1 MKETMKEVVITGPK
15 QYEVREVP
23 VPHPGDGEVLI
34 QMKAAGVCGS
44 DVHQFLGENPNAV
57 FPRVP
62 GHENAGVIVAVGKDV
77 KNIKVGDHVV
87 VDLVVACGECPQCKK
102 GRRNV
107 CRTVKARGS
116 AIDGGW
122 REYFAVPEHEVYL
135 LPQDMP
141 FKDAALIEPFAIGGH
156 CTTRAGIQG
165 GESVLVLGSGTIGAV
180 ILQTLKLKGCRV
192 ICADINDASLA
203 RAKEYGVSFCTVNHA
218 SHYGF
223 GGFYAMQAAEEGMIG
238 FNICNSPALVAPF
251 GGASAML
258 GTNPLAVSLPTG
270 DPDRPLTLDMA
281 TSAAAR
287 GKVTLAKKNGQSIP
301 LGWGVDSQG
310 NPTTDPEAVLSGGAM
325 LPMGGPKGYAISLII
340 DVLCSCITGSA
351 DGQTM
356 GSFYDFT
363 RTQNSGYC
371 FAALDLSRMVEPEV
385 WSQRVQALLDTM
397 RACPRQPGV
406 EAIQI
411 PGQPEQ
417 EKQERNLREGI
428 ALSSAVEGEL
438 RALSERL
445 QVPLPAPLGE

>member
-15 QYEVREVP
+15 QYEIREVP
-23 VPHPGDGEVLI
+23 VPKPGDGEVLI

-203 RAKEYGVSFCTVNHA
+203 RAKEYGADADAVQKFTDGAGVDVIFDSACYPGSLTAVLEMGIPANGATIVPMGFCTAQEGITQAMINTRELSIIGTRMSCNQFQPTIERFAKHEYQLDGMV
-218 SHYGF
+218 SHYIPFSQVGQVF
-223 GGFYAMQAAEEGMIG
+223 ENIIHPPKDMKKMVIVFDEE
-238 FNICNSPALVAPF
+238 
-251 GGASAML
+251 
-258 GTNPLAVSLPTG
+258 
-270 DPDRPLTLDMA
+270 
-281 TSAAAR
+281 
-287 GKVTLAKKNGQSIP
+287 
-301 LGWGVDSQG
+301 
-310 NPTTDPEAVLSGGAM
+310 
-325 LPMGGPKGYAISLII
+325 
-340 DVLCSCITGSA
+340 
-351 DGQTM
+351 
-356 GSFYDFT
+356 
-363 RTQNSGYC
+363 
-371 FAALDLSRMVEPEV
+371 
-385 WSQRVQALLDTM
+385 
-397 RACPRQPGV
+397 
-406 EAIQI
+406 
-411 PGQPEQ
+411 
-417 EKQERNLREGI
+417 
-428 ALSSAVEGEL
+428 
-438 RALSERL
+438 
-445 QVPLPAPLGE
+445 

>member
-15 QYEVREVP
+15 QYEIREVP
-23 VPHPGDGEVLI
+23 VPKPGDGEVLI

-203 RAKEYGVSFCTVNHA
+203 RAKEYGADAIVNTKTKSLKEAVQEFTDGAGVDVIFDSACYPGSLTAVLEMGIPANGATIVPMGFCTAQEGITQAMINTRELSIIGTRMSCNQFQPTIERFAKHEYQLAGMV
-218 SHYGF
+218 SHYLPFSQVGQVF
-223 GGFYAMQAAEEGMIG
+223 ENIIHPPKDMKKMVIVFDEE
-238 FNICNSPALVAPF
+238 
-251 GGASAML
+251 
-258 GTNPLAVSLPTG
+258 
-270 DPDRPLTLDMA
+270 
-281 TSAAAR
+281 
-287 GKVTLAKKNGQSIP
+287 
-301 LGWGVDSQG
+301 
-310 NPTTDPEAVLSGGAM
+310 
-325 LPMGGPKGYAISLII
+325 
-340 DVLCSCITGSA
+340 
-351 DGQTM
+351 
-356 GSFYDFT
+356 
-363 RTQNSGYC
+363 
-371 FAALDLSRMVEPEV
+371 
-385 WSQRVQALLDTM
+385 
-397 RACPRQPGV
+397 
-406 EAIQI
+406 
-411 PGQPEQ
+411 
-417 EKQERNLREGI
+417 
-428 ALSSAVEGEL
+428 
-438 RALSERL
+438 
-445 QVPLPAPLGE
+445 

>member
-62 GHENAGVIVAVGKDV
+62 GHENAGVIVEVGKDV
-77 KNIKVGDHVV
+77 KNVKVGDHVV

-203 RAKEYGVSFCTVNHA
+203 RAKEYGADAIVNTKTKSLKEAVQEFTDGAGVDVIFDSACYPGSLTAVLEMGIPANGATIVPMGFCTAQEGITQAMINTRELSIIGTRMSCNQFQPTIERFAKHEYQLDGMV
-218 SHYGF
+218 SHYIPFSQVGQVF
-223 GGFYAMQAAEEGMIG
+223 ENIIHPPKNMKKMVIVFDEE
-238 FNICNSPALVAPF
+238 
-251 GGASAML
+251 
-258 GTNPLAVSLPTG
+258 
-270 DPDRPLTLDMA
+270 
-281 TSAAAR
+281 
-287 GKVTLAKKNGQSIP
+287 
-301 LGWGVDSQG
+301 
-310 NPTTDPEAVLSGGAM
+310 
-325 LPMGGPKGYAISLII
+325 
-340 DVLCSCITGSA
+340 
-351 DGQTM
+351 
-356 GSFYDFT
+356 
-363 RTQNSGYC
+363 
-371 FAALDLSRMVEPEV
+371 
-385 WSQRVQALLDTM
+385 
-397 RACPRQPGV
+397 
-406 EAIQI
+406 
-411 PGQPEQ
+411 
-417 EKQERNLREGI
+417 
-428 ALSSAVEGEL
+428 
-438 RALSERL
+438 
-445 QVPLPAPLGE
+445 

>member
-15 QYEVREVP
+15 QYEIREVP
-23 VPHPGDGEVLI
+23 VPKPGDGEVLI

-203 RAKEYGVSFCTVNHA
+203 RAKEYGADAIVNTKTENLKDAVQKFTDSAGVDVIFDSACYPGSLTAVLEMGIPANGATIVPMGFCTAQEGITQAMINTRELSIIGTRMSCNQFQPTIERFAKHEYQLDGMV
-218 SHYGF
+218 SHYIPFSQVGQVF
-223 GGFYAMQAAEEGMIG
+223 ENIIHPPKDMKKMVIVFDEE
-238 FNICNSPALVAPF
+238 
-251 GGASAML
+251 
-258 GTNPLAVSLPTG
+258 
-270 DPDRPLTLDMA
+270 
-281 TSAAAR
+281 
-287 GKVTLAKKNGQSIP
+287 
-301 LGWGVDSQG
+301 
-310 NPTTDPEAVLSGGAM
+310 
-325 LPMGGPKGYAISLII
+325 
-340 DVLCSCITGSA
+340 
-351 DGQTM
+351 
-356 GSFYDFT
+356 
-363 RTQNSGYC
+363 
-371 FAALDLSRMVEPEV
+371 
-385 WSQRVQALLDTM
+385 
-397 RACPRQPGV
+397 
-406 EAIQI
+406 
-411 PGQPEQ
+411 
-417 EKQERNLREGI
+417 
-428 ALSSAVEGEL
+428 
-438 RALSERL
+438 
-445 QVPLPAPLGE
+445 

>member
-15 QYEVREVP
+15 QYEIREVP
-23 VPHPGDGEVLI
+23 VPKPGDGEVLI

-62 GHENAGVIVAVGKDV
+62 VHENAGVIVAVGKDV

-203 RAKEYGVSFCTVNHA
+203 RAKEYGADAIVNTKTENLKDAVQKFTDGAGVDVIFDSACYPGSLTAVLEMGIPANGATIVPMGFCTAQEGITQAMINTRELSIIGTRMSCNQFQPTIERFAKHEYQLDGMV
-218 SHYGF
+218 SHYIPFSQVGQVF
-223 GGFYAMQAAEEGMIG
+223 ENIIHPPKDMKKMVIVFDEE
-238 FNICNSPALVAPF
+238 
-251 GGASAML
+251 
-258 GTNPLAVSLPTG
+258 
-270 DPDRPLTLDMA
+270 
-281 TSAAAR
+281 
-287 GKVTLAKKNGQSIP
+287 
-301 LGWGVDSQG
+301 
-310 NPTTDPEAVLSGGAM
+310 
-325 LPMGGPKGYAISLII
+325 
-340 DVLCSCITGSA
+340 
-351 DGQTM
+351 
-356 GSFYDFT
+356 
-363 RTQNSGYC
+363 
-371 FAALDLSRMVEPEV
+371 
-385 WSQRVQALLDTM
+385 
-397 RACPRQPGV
+397 
-406 EAIQI
+406 
-411 PGQPEQ
+411 
-417 EKQERNLREGI
+417 
-428 ALSSAVEGEL
+428 
-438 RALSERL
+438 
-445 QVPLPAPLGE
+445 

>member
-1 MKETMKEVVITGPK
+1 MKDTMKEVVITGPK
-15 QYEVREVP
+15 QYEIREVP
-23 VPHPGDGEVLI
+23 VPKPGDGEVLI

-203 RAKEYGVSFCTVNHA
+203 RAKEYGADAIVNTKTENLKDAVQKFTDGAGVDVIFDSACYPGSLTAVLEMGIPANGATIVPMGFCTAQEGITQAMINTRELSIIGTRMSCNQFQPTIERFAKHEYQLDGMV
-218 SHYGF
+218 SHYIPFSQVGQVF
-223 GGFYAMQAAEEGMIG
+223 ENIIHPPKDMKKMVIVFDEE
-238 FNICNSPALVAPF
+238 
-251 GGASAML
+251 
-258 GTNPLAVSLPTG
+258 
-270 DPDRPLTLDMA
+270 
-281 TSAAAR
+281 
-287 GKVTLAKKNGQSIP
+287 
-301 LGWGVDSQG
+301 
-310 NPTTDPEAVLSGGAM
+310 
-325 LPMGGPKGYAISLII
+325 
-340 DVLCSCITGSA
+340 
-351 DGQTM
+351 
-356 GSFYDFT
+356 
-363 RTQNSGYC
+363 
-371 FAALDLSRMVEPEV
+371 
-385 WSQRVQALLDTM
+385 
-397 RACPRQPGV
+397 
-406 EAIQI
+406 
-411 PGQPEQ
+411 
-417 EKQERNLREGI
+417 
-428 ALSSAVEGEL
+428 
-438 RALSERL
+438 
-445 QVPLPAPLGE
+445 

>member
-1 MKETMKEVVITGPK
+1 MKETMKEAVITGPK
-15 QYEVREVP
+15 QYEIREVP
-23 VPHPGDGEVLI
+23 VPTPGDGEVLI

-203 RAKEYGVSFCTVNHA
+203 RAKEYGADAIVNTKTKSLKEAVQEFTDGAGVDVIFDSACYPGSLTAVLEMGIPANGATIVPMGFCTAQEGITQAMINTRELSIIGTRMSCNQFQPTIERFAKHEYQLDGMV
-218 SHYGF
+218 SHYIPFSQVGQVF
-223 GGFYAMQAAEEGMIG
+223 ENIIHPPKDMKKMVIVFDEE
-238 FNICNSPALVAPF
+238 
-251 GGASAML
+251 
-258 GTNPLAVSLPTG
+258 
-270 DPDRPLTLDMA
+270 
-281 TSAAAR
+281 
-287 GKVTLAKKNGQSIP
+287 
-301 LGWGVDSQG
+301 
-310 NPTTDPEAVLSGGAM
+310 
-325 LPMGGPKGYAISLII
+325 
-340 DVLCSCITGSA
+340 
-351 DGQTM
+351 
-356 GSFYDFT
+356 
-363 RTQNSGYC
+363 
-371 FAALDLSRMVEPEV
+371 
-385 WSQRVQALLDTM
+385 
-397 RACPRQPGV
+397 
-406 EAIQI
+406 
-411 PGQPEQ
+411 
-417 EKQERNLREGI
+417 
-428 ALSSAVEGEL
+428 
-438 RALSERL
+438 
-445 QVPLPAPLGE
+445 

>member
-15 QYEVREVP
+15 QYEIREVP
-23 VPHPGDGEVLI
+23 VPKPGDGEVLI

-203 RAKEYGVSFCTVNHA
+203 RAKEYGADAIVNTKTENLKDAVQKFTDGAGVDVIFDSACYPGSLTAVLEMGIPANGATIVPMGFCTAQEGITQAMINTRELSIIGTRMSCNQFQPTIERFAKHEYQLDGMV
-218 SHYGF
+218 SHYIPFSQVGQVF
-223 GGFYAMQAAEEGMIG
+223 ENIIHPPKNMKKMVIVFDEE
-238 FNICNSPALVAPF
+238 
-251 GGASAML
+251 
-258 GTNPLAVSLPTG
+258 
-270 DPDRPLTLDMA
+270 
-281 TSAAAR
+281 
-287 GKVTLAKKNGQSIP
+287 
-301 LGWGVDSQG
+301 
-310 NPTTDPEAVLSGGAM
+310 
-325 LPMGGPKGYAISLII
+325 
-340 DVLCSCITGSA
+340 
-351 DGQTM
+351 
-356 GSFYDFT
+356 
-363 RTQNSGYC
+363 
-371 FAALDLSRMVEPEV
+371 
-385 WSQRVQALLDTM
+385 
-397 RACPRQPGV
+397 
-406 EAIQI
+406 
-411 PGQPEQ
+411 
-417 EKQERNLREGI
+417 
-428 ALSSAVEGEL
+428 
-438 RALSERL
+438 
-445 QVPLPAPLGE
+445 

>member
-15 QYEVREVP
+15 QYEIREVP
-23 VPHPGDGEVLI
+23 VPKPGDGEVLI

-203 RAKEYGVSFCTVNHA
+203 RAKEYGADAIVNTKTKSLKEAVQEFTDGAGVDVIFDSACYPGSLTAVLEMGIPANGATIVPMGFCTAQEGITQAMINTRELSIIGTRMSCNQFQPTIERFAKHEYQLDGMV
-218 SHYGF
+218 SHYIPFSQVGQVF
-223 GGFYAMQAAEEGMIG
+223 ENIIHPHKDMKKMVIVFDEE
-238 FNICNSPALVAPF
+238 
-251 GGASAML
+251 
-258 GTNPLAVSLPTG
+258 
-270 DPDRPLTLDMA
+270 
-281 TSAAAR
+281 
-287 GKVTLAKKNGQSIP
+287 
-301 LGWGVDSQG
+301 
-310 NPTTDPEAVLSGGAM
+310 
-325 LPMGGPKGYAISLII
+325 
-340 DVLCSCITGSA
+340 
-351 DGQTM
+351 
-356 GSFYDFT
+356 
-363 RTQNSGYC
+363 
-371 FAALDLSRMVEPEV
+371 
-385 WSQRVQALLDTM
+385 
-397 RACPRQPGV
+397 
-406 EAIQI
+406 
-411 PGQPEQ
+411 
-417 EKQERNLREGI
+417 
-428 ALSSAVEGEL
+428 
-438 RALSERL
+438 
-445 QVPLPAPLGE
+445 

>member
-15 QYEVREVP
+15 QYEIREVP
-23 VPHPGDGEVLI
+23 VPKPGDGEVLI

-107 CRTVKARGS
+107 CRPVKARGS

-203 RAKEYGVSFCTVNHA
+203 RAKEYGADAIVNTKTENLKDAVQKFTDGAGVDVIFDSACYPGSLTAVLEMGIPANGATIVPMGFCTAQEGITQAMINTRELSIIGTRMSCNQFQPTIERFAKHEYQLDGMV
-218 SHYGF
+218 SHYIPFSQVGQVF
-223 GGFYAMQAAEEGMIG
+223 ENIIHPPKDMKKMVIVFDEE
-238 FNICNSPALVAPF
+238 
-251 GGASAML
+251 
-258 GTNPLAVSLPTG
+258 
-270 DPDRPLTLDMA
+270 
-281 TSAAAR
+281 
-287 GKVTLAKKNGQSIP
+287 
-301 LGWGVDSQG
+301 
-310 NPTTDPEAVLSGGAM
+310 
-325 LPMGGPKGYAISLII
+325 
-340 DVLCSCITGSA
+340 
-351 DGQTM
+351 
-356 GSFYDFT
+356 
-363 RTQNSGYC
+363 
-371 FAALDLSRMVEPEV
+371 
-385 WSQRVQALLDTM
+385 
-397 RACPRQPGV
+397 
-406 EAIQI
+406 
-411 PGQPEQ
+411 
-417 EKQERNLREGI
+417 
-428 ALSSAVEGEL
+428 
-438 RALSERL
+438 
-445 QVPLPAPLGE
+445 

>member
-15 QYEVREVP
+15 QYEIREVS
-23 VPHPGDGEVLI
+23 VPKPGDGEVLI

-203 RAKEYGVSFCTVNHA
+203 RAKEYGADAIVNTKTENLKDAVQKFTDGAGVDVIFDSACYPGSLTAVLEMGIPANGATIVPMGFCTAQEGITQAMINTRELSIIGTRMSCNQFQPTIEHFAKHEYQLDGMV
-218 SHYGF
+218 SHYIPFSQVGQVF
-223 GGFYAMQAAEEGMIG
+223 ENIIHPPKDMKKMVIVFDEE
-238 FNICNSPALVAPF
+238 
-251 GGASAML
+251 
-258 GTNPLAVSLPTG
+258 
-270 DPDRPLTLDMA
+270 
-281 TSAAAR
+281 
-287 GKVTLAKKNGQSIP
+287 
-301 LGWGVDSQG
+301 
-310 NPTTDPEAVLSGGAM
+310 
-325 LPMGGPKGYAISLII
+325 
-340 DVLCSCITGSA
+340 
-351 DGQTM
+351 
-356 GSFYDFT
+356 
-363 RTQNSGYC
+363 
-371 FAALDLSRMVEPEV
+371 
-385 WSQRVQALLDTM
+385 
-397 RACPRQPGV
+397 
-406 EAIQI
+406 
-411 PGQPEQ
+411 
-417 EKQERNLREGI
+417 
-428 ALSSAVEGEL
+428 
-438 RALSERL
+438 
-445 QVPLPAPLGE
+445 

>member
-15 QYEVREVP
+15 QYEIREVP
-23 VPHPGDGEVLI
+23 VPKPGDGEVLI

-203 RAKEYGVSFCTVNHA
+203 RAKEYGADAIVNTKTENLKDAVQKFTDGTGVDVIFDSACYPGSLTAVLEMGIPANGATIVPMGFCTAQEGITQAMINTRELSIIGTRMSCNQFQPTIERFAKHEYQLDGMV
-218 SHYGF
+218 SHYIPFSQVGQVF
-223 GGFYAMQAAEEGMIG
+223 ENIIHPPKDMKKMVIVFDEE
-238 FNICNSPALVAPF
+238 
-251 GGASAML
+251 
-258 GTNPLAVSLPTG
+258 
-270 DPDRPLTLDMA
+270 
-281 TSAAAR
+281 
-287 GKVTLAKKNGQSIP
+287 
-301 LGWGVDSQG
+301 
-310 NPTTDPEAVLSGGAM
+310 
-325 LPMGGPKGYAISLII
+325 
-340 DVLCSCITGSA
+340 
-351 DGQTM
+351 
-356 GSFYDFT
+356 
-363 RTQNSGYC
+363 
-371 FAALDLSRMVEPEV
+371 
-385 WSQRVQALLDTM
+385 
-397 RACPRQPGV
+397 
-406 EAIQI
+406 
-411 PGQPEQ
+411 
-417 EKQERNLREGI
+417 
-428 ALSSAVEGEL
+428 
-438 RALSERL
+438 
-445 QVPLPAPLGE
+445 

>member
-1 MKETMKEVVITGPK
+1 MKETMKEVVIIGPK
-15 QYEVREVP
+15 QFEVREVP
-23 VPHPGDGEVLI
+23 VPKPADNEVLI

-192 ICADINDASLA
+192 ICDYAHTPDGLEQLLRTYRPLVKGKLWLLFGCGGDRD
-203 RAKEYGVSFCTVNHA
+203 RAKRPLMGRTAARYADRIVLTSDNPRTEDPMSIIEEILPGVRAGKAPYKV
-218 SHYGF
+218 
-223 GGFYAMQAAEEGMIG
+223 
-238 FNICNSPALVAPF
+238 IC
-251 GGASAML
+251 
-258 GTNPLAVSLPTG
+258 
-270 DPDRPLTLDMA
+270 DRP
-281 TSAAAR
+281 
-287 GKVTLAKKNGQSIP
+287 
-301 LGWGVDSQG
+301 
-310 NPTTDPEAVLSGGAM
+310 
-325 LPMGGPKGYAISLII
+325 
-340 DVLCSCITGSA
+340 
-351 DGQTM
+351 
-356 GSFYDFT
+356 
-363 RTQNSGYC
+363 
-371 FAALDLSRMVEPEV
+371 
-385 WSQRVQALLDTM
+385 
-397 RACPRQPGV
+397 
-406 EAIQI
+406 EAIRWAIDHHEPGDVILLCGKGHEDYQI
-411 PGQPEQ
+411 IGH
-417 EKQERNLREGI
+417 EKIHMDEREIVADYLAE
-428 ALSSAVEGEL
+428 
-438 RALSERL
+438 RAKRT
-445 QVPLPAPLGE
+445 

>member
-15 QYEVREVP
+15 QYEIREVP
-23 VPHPGDGEVLI
+23 VPKPGDGEVLI

-203 RAKEYGVSFCTVNHA
+203 RAKEYGADAIVNTKTENLKDAVQKFTDGAGVDVIFDSACYPGSLTAVLEMGIPANGATVVPMGFCTAQEGITQAMINTRELSIIGTRMSCNQFQPTIERFAKHEYQLDGMV
-218 SHYGF
+218 SHYIPFSQVGQVF
-223 GGFYAMQAAEEGMIG
+223 ENIIHPPKNMKKMVIVFDEE
-238 FNICNSPALVAPF
+238 
-251 GGASAML
+251 
-258 GTNPLAVSLPTG
+258 
-270 DPDRPLTLDMA
+270 
-281 TSAAAR
+281 
-287 GKVTLAKKNGQSIP
+287 
-301 LGWGVDSQG
+301 
-310 NPTTDPEAVLSGGAM
+310 
-325 LPMGGPKGYAISLII
+325 
-340 DVLCSCITGSA
+340 
-351 DGQTM
+351 
-356 GSFYDFT
+356 
-363 RTQNSGYC
+363 
-371 FAALDLSRMVEPEV
+371 
-385 WSQRVQALLDTM
+385 
-397 RACPRQPGV
+397 
-406 EAIQI
+406 
-411 PGQPEQ
+411 
-417 EKQERNLREGI
+417 
-428 ALSSAVEGEL
+428 
-438 RALSERL
+438 
-445 QVPLPAPLGE
+445 

>member
-15 QYEVREVP
+15 QYEIREVP
-23 VPHPGDGEVLI
+23 VPKPGDGEVLI

-203 RAKEYGVSFCTVNHA
+203 RAKEYGADAIVNTKTENLKDAVQKFTDGAGVDVIFDSACSPGSLAAVLEMGIPANGATIVPMGFCTAQEGITQAMINTRELSIIGTRMSCNQFQPTIERFAKHEYQLDGMV
-218 SHYGF
+218 SHYIPFSQVGQVF
-223 GGFYAMQAAEEGMIG
+223 ENIIHPPKDMKKMVIVFDEE
-238 FNICNSPALVAPF
+238 
-251 GGASAML
+251 
-258 GTNPLAVSLPTG
+258 
-270 DPDRPLTLDMA
+270 
-281 TSAAAR
+281 
-287 GKVTLAKKNGQSIP
+287 
-301 LGWGVDSQG
+301 
-310 NPTTDPEAVLSGGAM
+310 
-325 LPMGGPKGYAISLII
+325 
-340 DVLCSCITGSA
+340 
-351 DGQTM
+351 
-356 GSFYDFT
+356 
-363 RTQNSGYC
+363 
-371 FAALDLSRMVEPEV
+371 
-385 WSQRVQALLDTM
+385 
-397 RACPRQPGV
+397 
-406 EAIQI
+406 
-411 PGQPEQ
+411 
-417 EKQERNLREGI
+417 
-428 ALSSAVEGEL
+428 
-438 RALSERL
+438 
-445 QVPLPAPLGE
+445 